1 MVNKNPKTWLL
12 LNNIKFTYITN
23 THLLISGKRFC
34 RTLYACRGSQ
44 HRANKATTI
53 ANIFITW
60 NRKSTSKYVYYVSYQ
75 LILVK
80 YKFIQLHSLS
90 HPPSFPKKRCLG
102 KYVCAKRKKKHVTA
116 YCLNSQSYCF
126 INNETTLFRLRIS
139 LSCK

>member
-1 MVNKNPKTWLL
+1 MFKTKVVNKDPKTWLL
-12 LNNIKFTYITN
+12 LNNIKYTYITN

-60 NRKSTSKYVYYVSYQ
+60 NRKSTSKYVYYVSNQ

-80 YKFIQLHSLS
+80 YKFHWLS
-90 HPPSFPKKRCLG
+90 HPPSFKKLCFR
-102 KYVCAKRKKKHVTA
+102 KYLCAKWKKKQ
-116 YCLNSQSYCF
+116 LRQSIAWTVSPIASSITKQPF
-126 INNETTLFRLRIS
+126 
-139 LSCK
+139 